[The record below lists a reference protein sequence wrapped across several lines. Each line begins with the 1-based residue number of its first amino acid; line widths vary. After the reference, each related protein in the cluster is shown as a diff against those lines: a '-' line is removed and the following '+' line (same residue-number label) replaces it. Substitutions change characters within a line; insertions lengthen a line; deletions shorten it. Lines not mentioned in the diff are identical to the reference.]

1 MADCQCAIIGSCIL
15 FTSRPV
21 LLEGCLDSNGSYD
34 GGGDGGS
41 DGEGGGFGGNGD
53 GKGTG
58 QATKTDEFSEKFDTA
73 FNLPPPLFF
82 KKLYC
87 NFSQIRTV

>member
-1 MADCQCAIIGSCIL
+1 M
-15 FTSRPV
+15 
-21 LLEGCLDSNGSYD
+21 EGCLDSNGSYD

-58 QATKTDEFSEKFDTA
+58 QATKTDEFSKKIQMAFD
-73 FNLPPPLFF
+73 PPS
-82 KKLYC
+82 
-87 NFSQIRTV
+87 FSKNYIATFSE